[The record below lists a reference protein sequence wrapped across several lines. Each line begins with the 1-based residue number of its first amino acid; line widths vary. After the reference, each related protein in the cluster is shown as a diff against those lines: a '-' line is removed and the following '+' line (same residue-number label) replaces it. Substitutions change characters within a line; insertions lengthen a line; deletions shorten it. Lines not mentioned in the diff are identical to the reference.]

1 MLSYVSN
8 LIQVTQKQLKLSLNT
23 RNEGGLRLRKFWF
36 GTFVISL
43 ITMIFFIGMF
53 IREKNMRIK
62 LTDQYIE
69 SHMTNSSKPPSI
81 EKPKESAVSVDNENF
96 KFDGTDDVLKYEMAA
111 GLAMLVS
118 TISGIGFIIMK
129 KKRTKL

>member
-1 MLSYVSN
+1 M
-8 LIQVTQKQLKLSLNT
+8 
-23 RNEGGLRLRKFWF
+23 RKFWF

-118 TISGIGFIIMK
+118 TISGIGVIIMK
-129 KKRTKL
+129 KKRTQL